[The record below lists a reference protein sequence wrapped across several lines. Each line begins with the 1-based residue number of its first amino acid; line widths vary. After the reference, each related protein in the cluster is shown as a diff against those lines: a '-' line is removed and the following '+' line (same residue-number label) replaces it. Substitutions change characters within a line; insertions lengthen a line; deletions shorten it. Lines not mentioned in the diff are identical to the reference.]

1 MYILNNF
8 EESLG
13 IYLATTFGSNPLRQ
27 GKAECTLNADESKQA
42 FGDISTN
49 AAMILAQQCKRNPR
63 EIAAIISTGFTHP
76 TIERIEIAGPGFLNI
91 FLTEQAFQE
100 LAEQLFTRKQGL
112 FKAPESLVRERI
124 NLEFVSANPTGPL
137 HFGHGRGGIIG
148 DVLANIMTFVG
159 HTVTKEFYIND
170 AGSQIVKLGN
180 SLKVRCQQ
188 ACGMDSQLPE
198 ECYAGEYLIDLA
210 KTCIQE
216 YGVAA
221 LGEQDS
227 FFQQYAKEKLLA
239 QIQKTLADYGISFD
253 VWFSEKTLHTD
264 GSIEAALKLL
274 ESRGYLYEKEG
285 ALWFASTAFGDDKD
299 RVMKKTS
306 GELTYVAAD
315 AAYLRNKGSRDFNRC
330 IMVLGY
336 DHHGYVQRLNGL
348 RQAMGLTFEF
358 DAILYQL
365 VKIKSDG
372 KQVRM
377 SKRAGNIVSLDQVI
391 EEVGTDVA
399 RFFYLNRKADAQL
412 EFDLD
417 LACTKTEENPV
428 YYIQYASVRIK
439 SIFAKADQ
447 PEFADIQLSD
457 LQYLSG
463 PDDKLMLKKLIALKI
478 LLVQITQNYQTHL
491 LSYYAL
497 ELAQSFHRY
506 YGKYRIADTLNPT
519 QSRGRLALLKLVEQ
533 NFELCMHLLGI
544 TCPQKM

>member
-1 MYILNNF
+1 MYILNKF
-8 EESLG
+8 EASFG
-13 IYLATTFGSNPLRQ
+13 DYLQTTFDTNPLSQ

-49 AAMILAQQCKRNPR
+49 AAMILAQQTKRNPR
-63 EIAAIISTGFTHP
+63 EIATLIIQGFQHP

-91 FLTEQAFQE
+91 FLKEEVFQE
-100 LAEQLFTRKQGL
+100 LATALFTEKQEL
-112 FKAPESLVRERI
+112 FKAPATMPRERI

-148 DVLANIMTFVG
+148 DVLANVLTFAG
-159 HTVTKEFYIND
+159 HSVTKEFYIND
-170 AGSQIVKLGN
+170 AGSQITKLGN

-188 ACGMDSQLPE
+188 ACGMDVSLPE
-198 ECYAGEYLIDLA
+198 ECYAGEYLVELA
-210 KTCIQE
+210 KECIQA
-216 YGVAA
+216 YGVAV
-221 LGEQDS
+221 LGEQDT
-227 FFQQYAKEKLLA
+227 FFQQYAKEKMLA
-239 QIQKTLADYGISFD
+239 QIQKTLTDYGITFD
-253 VWFSEKTLHTD
+253 VWFSEKSLHTD
-264 GSIEAALKLL
+264 GSIQAALDLL
-274 ESRGYLYEKEG
+274 DKRGYLYEKEG

-315 AAYLRNKGSRDFNRC
+315 AAYLRNKGSRDFDRC

-336 DHHGYVQRLNGL
+336 DHHGYVQRLDGL
-348 RQAMGLTFEF
+348 RKAMDLRFTFN
-358 DAILYQL
+358 AILYQL

-417 LACTKTEENPV
+417 LACTKSEENPV
-428 YYIQYASVRIK
+428 YYIQYAYVRIK

-447 PEFADIQLSD
+447 QEFLDLKTADI
-457 LQYLSG
+457 QYLSG
-463 PDDKLMLKKLIALKI
+463 ADDRLMLKKIIALKT
-478 LLVQITQNYQTHL
+478 LLVQICQNHQTHL
-491 LSYYAL
+491 LSYYTL

-506 YGKYRIADTLNPT
+506 YGKYRIADTLNPA
-519 QSRGRLALLKLVEQ
+519 QSRGRLVLLKLLQQ
-533 NFELCMHLLGI
+533 NFELCMKLLGI
-544 TCPQKM
+544 SCPEKM